1 LSSSTDEQNQNGIL
15 AMLDEECLRPG
26 TVTDITF
33 LDKLNTVCAEHQHFE
48 SRLSKNSKFLTD
60 HSLPHS
66 CFRIQH
72 YAGKVR
78 GTPRAG
84 EHTPRHTVAY
94 AALRS
99 VAGSKCL
106 REFSEMSPEMSL
118 KVSDFSPGMSPICV
132 CMYQTFSK
140 TPYIIMN
147 IVMV

>member
-1 LSSSTDEQNQNGIL
+1 MRRCVQNQNGIL

-26 TVTDITF
+26 TVTDETF

-78 GTPRAG
+78 GS
-84 EHTPRHTVAY
+84 RHGGR
-94 AALRS
+94 LQ
-99 VAGSKCL
+99 L
-106 REFSEMSPEMSL
+106 
-118 KVSDFSPGMSPICV
+118 CV
-132 CMYQTFSK
+132 TD
-140 TPYIIMN
+140 
-147 IVMV
+147 VR